1 MDLDDLFGAF
11 DGAEKIND
19 VNEATDELSAGAGK
33 RKVVTDEGHGEGPEN
48 KRQAS
53 KGNEG
58 TESGGVADK
67 LDSSSAATTRVDG
80 RVALKEGEESSTL
93 REDGTFVKSVRTT
106 SFCPA
111 LVAVVIRA
119 TACLIPLF
127 TRIIINNNSMYPC
140 TVLVHTNTAVGY
152 STQMKTYLILSVHQ
166 RAQLLLQCHLTG
178 LYLLLS
184 RNIIRALRLPRA
196 RTSRVGYNSVEG
208 FALPRLR
215 VDATCGPGLS
225 NGDYR
230 TM

>member
-53 KGNEG
+53 KRNEG

-119 TACLIPLF
+119 TQPLLHYYSYY
-127 TRIIINNNSMYPC
+127 NSKYPC
-140 TVLVHTNTAVGY
+140 YSDSLVHTAVIRTATV
-152 STQMKTYLILSVHQ
+152 
-166 RAQLLLQCHLTG
+166 
-178 LYLLLS
+178 
-184 RNIIRALRLPRA
+184 
-196 RTSRVGYNSVEG
+196 TSGCNLWPWS
-208 FALPRLR
+208 F
-215 VDATCGPGLS
+215 
-225 NGDYR
+225 
-230 TM
+230 